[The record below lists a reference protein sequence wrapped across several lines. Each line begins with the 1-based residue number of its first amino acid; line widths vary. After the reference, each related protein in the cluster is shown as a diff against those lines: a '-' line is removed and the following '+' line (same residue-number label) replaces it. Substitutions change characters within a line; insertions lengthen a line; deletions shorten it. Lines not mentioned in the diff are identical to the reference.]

1 MVKKQL
7 TILVNGKSHIVE
19 IEDTTSYPFEI
30 YVDGKKMSVFFLII
44 RINLWSTPA
53 NISDVI
59 ETNEGLKGLT
69 QNGNKLI
76 RSPMPGK
83 VISVPIK
90 IWDYIE
96 EGSELCVIESMK
108 MQQSLL
114 SGNAG
119 IVRAIFIHEGDS
131 VNTGDVVVQIQ

>member
-1 MVKKQL
+1 MVKKQI
-7 TILVNGKSHIVE
+7 TVLVNGKSHIVE
-19 IEDTTSYPFEI
+19 IEDITSYPFDI
-30 YVDGKKMSVFFLII
+30 YVDGKKMSVSVQ
-44 RINLWSTPA
+44 NSTVNKTATTSNVPDL
-53 NISDVI
+53 N
-59 ETNEGLKGLT
+59 ETNNGLKGLT

-90 IWDYIE
+90 IWDHIE
-96 EGSELCVIESMK
+96 EGSEICVIESMK

-119 IVRAIFIHEGDS
+119 IVRAVFINEGDS
-131 VNTGDVVVQIQ
+131 VNTGDVEIQIP

>member
-1 MVKKQL
+1 MVKNQI

-19 IEDTTSYPFEI
+19 IEDTNSYPFEI
-30 YVDGKKMSVFFLII
+30 HVDGKKMIVSVE
-44 RINLWSTPA
+44 NTPVNQTFKQS
-53 NISDVI
+53 NISSL
-59 ETNEGLKGLT
+59 ETTEGLKGLT
-69 QNGNKLI
+69 QTGNKLI

-83 VISVPIK
+83 IISVPVK

-96 EGSELCVIESMK
+96 EGTELCIIESMK

-114 SGNAG
+114 SGNSG
-119 IVRAIFIHEGDS
+119 FVRAIFINDEDT

>member
-1 MVKKQL
+1 MVKKQI
-7 TILVNGKSHIVE
+7 TILVNGKSHLVE
-19 IEDTTSYPFEI
+19 IEETNSYPFEI
-30 YVDGKKMSVFFLII
+30 YVDGKKMSVSVE
-44 RINLWSTPA
+44 NTPTNQTLQPS
-53 NISDVI
+53 NISNNLDTI
-59 ETNEGLKGLT
+59 EGLKGLT
-69 QNGNKLI
+69 QTGNKLI

-96 EGSELCVIESMK
+96 EGTELCVIESMK

-114 SGNAG
+114 SGNSG
-119 IVRAIFIHEGDS
+119 FVRAIFINDGES

>member
-1 MVKKQL
+1 MVKKQM

-19 IEDTTSYPFEI
+19 IEDNNSYPFEI
-30 YVDGKKMSVFFLII
+30 YVNGKKMIVSVE
-44 RINLWSTPA
+44 NTPVNQTFKPS
-53 NISDVI
+53 NISSL
-59 ETNEGLKGLT
+59 ETTEGLKGLT

-96 EGSELCVIESMK
+96 EGTELCVIESMK

-114 SGNAG
+114 SGNSG
-119 IVRAIFIHEGDS
+119 FVRAIFIHDGDS